1 MRPAGPGAPK
11 GMAAGMADEQ
21 ATLEERLKF
30 IGFGPDDA
38 AALRRIKPLL
48 ARNLQRIL
56 TKFYGHIEA
65 YPNLMRM
72 FGGAKGIAHARAAQ
86 AEHWLKLFDAGFD
99 DEYVRRALR
108 IGDAHHRI
116 GLEPRWYISGYA
128 MAAGELTAVISE
140 TVRWRAADRTMA
152 LRALNKAVMLDMD
165 YAISVYIAKGK
176 VDTATRLAGPIEQ
189 IRGAA
194 DEISQASGDLAR
206 RTERQASALQETA
219 ATMAGITA
227 AVSQAADSA
236 ARASALASQARTL
249 AEDGGKAVTSV
260 AQAMT
265 RIENSSSR
273 IGVISQALEEIAF
286 QTKLLSLNA
295 AVEAARAGESGKGFA
310 VVAQE
315 VRALAE
321 RSRQASMEV
330 RELIAESSIEV
341 GQGVRLAASANE
353 ALGAIVKV
361 VAEVDEIAPEIAAGS
376 REVARSMAEIDKALG
391 ELDTTTQQNAAMVE
405 ENSAAVGS
413 LARQVADISGVLTNF
428 LGEETGRKRR

>member
-1 MRPAGPGAPK
+1 
-11 GMAAGMADEQ
+11 MADEQ

-30 IGFGPDDA
+30 IGFGPEDA

-48 ARNLQRIL
+48 AQNLQRIL
-56 TKFYGHIEA
+56 TKFYAHIEA
-65 YPNLMRM
+65 YPNLMAM
-72 FGGAKGIAHARAAQ
+72 FGGAQGVAHARAAQ
-86 AEHWLKLFDAGFD
+86 ADHWLKLFDGGFD
-99 DEYVRRALR
+99 AEYVKRALR

-116 GLEPRWYISGYA
+116 GLEPRWYIAGYA
-128 MAAGELTAVISE
+128 MAVGELTAVVSE
-140 TVRWRAADRTMA
+140 TVRWRTAERTAA
-152 LRALNKAVMLDMD
+152 LKALNKAVMLDMD

-176 VDTATRLAGPIEQ
+176 VETASRVARPIDQ

-194 DEISQASGDLAR
+194 NEISQASGDLAR

-236 ARASALASQARTL
+236 ARASTLASEARTL

-265 RIENSSSR
+265 RIESSSSR
-273 IGVISQALEEIAF
+273 IGVISQALEEISF

-330 RELIAESSIEV
+330 RELIAESSVEV
-341 GQGVRLAASANE
+341 GQGVRLVAAANE

-376 REVARSMAEIDKALG
+376 REVARSVAEIDKALA

-413 LARQVADISGVLTNF
+413 LARQAADISEVLANF
-428 LGEETGRKRR
+428 LGEETAKKRR

>member
-1 MRPAGPGAPK
+1 
-11 GMAAGMADEQ
+11 MAAGMADEK
-21 ATLEERLKF
+21 AALEERLKF
-30 IGFGPDDA
+30 IGFGAEDA

-48 ARNLQRIL
+48 AQNLQRIL

-65 YPNLMRM
+65 YPNLMVM
-72 FGGAKGIAHARAAQ
+72 FGGTKGVAHARTAQ
-86 AEHWLKLFDAGFD
+86 AEHWMKLFDAGFD
-99 DEYVRRALR
+99 AEYVTRALR

-116 GLEPRWYISGYA
+116 GLEPRWYIAGYA
-128 MAAGELTAVISE
+128 MAVGELTAVISE
-140 TVRWRAADRTMA
+140 AVRWRTAERTA
-152 LRALNKAVMLDMD
+152 TLRALNKAVMLDMD

-176 VDTATRLAGPIEQ
+176 VETATRVAGPIEQ

-194 DEISQASGDLAR
+194 NEISQASGDLAR

-227 AVSQAADSA
+227 AVGQAASSA
-236 ARASALASQARTL
+236 ARASTLASEARAL

-265 RIENSSSR
+265 RIETSSSR
-273 IGVISQALEEIAF
+273 IGVISQALEEISF

-330 RELIAESSIEV
+330 RELIAESSVEV
-341 GQGVRLAASANE
+341 GQGVRLVTAANE

-413 LARQVADISGVLTNF
+413 LARQVADISQVLASF
-428 LGEETGRKRR
+428 LGDETAKKRR